1 MNPDQVKMTT
11 NMMKDNSEYRKA
23 ENKRIKTKNR
33 DIRFRNFLR
42 TRRR

>member
-1 MNPDQVKMTT
+1 MNPDQVKMTA

-42 TRRR
+42 KQR